1 MKKIDA
7 RVRYT
12 RKILK
17 DSFLK
22 LLKDKPVNKITVK
35 SVCELAEINRATFYS
50 HYSDC
55 FDLLEN
61 IEQELL
67 QQFQKSLKLMDSF
80 DSVFLIEAIYKM
92 VEQNQEACEVLIFRG
107 ASTSVLTRM
116 IDLAKEQTIIHWK
129 KELKKA
135 TEAEIEMLYMHL
147 SNGLMNVVVDGY
159 YKYTKEE
166 VINFVDE
173 IVSSSIKLF
182 H

>member
-12 RKILK
+12 RKVLK
-17 DSFLK
+17 DAFLK
-22 LLKDKPVNKITVK
+22 LLKDKPVNKIMVK
-35 SVCELAEINRATFYS
+35 SVCELADINRATFYS

-61 IEQELL
+61 IEQEILG
-67 QQFQKSLKLMDSF
+67 QFQKSLKVMDSF
-80 DSVFLIEAIYKM
+80 NISFLIEAIYKM
-92 VEQNQEACEVLIFRG
+92 VEQNQEACEVLIFQG

-116 IDLAKEQTIIHWK
+116 IDLAKKQTIQYWK

-135 TEAEIEMLYMHL
+135 TDAEIEMLYIHL
-147 SNGLMNVVVDGY
+147 SNGLMSVVVDGY

-166 VINFVDE
+166 VINFIDE
-173 IVSSSIKLF
+173 IVISSIELF

>member
-12 RKILK
+12 RKVLK
-17 DSFLK
+17 DAFLK

-35 SVCELAEINRATFYS
+35 SVCELADINRATFYS

-61 IEQELL
+61 IEQEILG
-67 QQFQKSLKLMDSF
+67 QFQKSLKVMDSF
-80 DSVFLIEAIYKM
+80 NISFLIEAIYKM
-92 VEQNQEACEVLIFRG
+92 VEQNQEACEVLIFQG

-116 IDLAKEQTIIHWK
+116 IDLAKEQTIQYWK

-135 TEAEIEMLYMHL
+135 TDAEIEMLYIHL
-147 SNGLMNVVVDGY
+147 SNGLMSVVVDGY

-166 VINFVDE
+166 VINFIDE
-173 IVSSSIKLF
+173 IVISSIKLF